1 MDYDLKFMLNTID
14 DDNHASIGVEDE
26 VIHSPYFSELPT
38 HTSTAGA
45 TNSALDDPLQML
57 HVQSCNVLGK
67 EFLCIQEAEE
77 YYHKYLYLKEFN
89 VQKDDLH
96 CDKNG
101 LTTVYR
107 WVCFKEGF
115 RENKYVERTNRVH
128 QPRGQTR
135 EGCRAATRVNFDP
148 QKMVRGVKEFFI
160 EHSYNLTSS
169 KHTWFLC
176 SHRNVKE
183 SDMSI
188 LHSLKA
194 VGVKPSQVM
203 DQMVHTKKDLQNR
216 IDAKCRTM
224 LTDSDADVII
234 GYMTAKSETDTE
246 FFYKYDVNED
256 GALGNLFW
264 VDYMS
269 YNDYRNF
276 SHVLCFDSTYK
287 TNAYRRPLVIF
298 VGVNHHNKTI
308 VFGFR
313 LSVNETV
320 ETYSWILKTFLL
332 AMHENYP
339 ILVVTNGDKAMRKA
353 IKPEMSGSIHRLCS
367 WHLKRNVQTNFRDSG
382 FTRSFTHCMNQWH
395 SSVDMFGLHEN
406 EWVKKMYSKRKQWV
420 ETFLSDTFFGAMRS
434 TQRSENINAY
444 LNRFLH
450 YQWRDC
456 NNKMKDDFEKLNEH
470 PILVTH
476 LLQLE
481 KHASEVYTR
490 GIFQLVSDEI
500 KAEMKLNIYNCVD
513 DDSQTYTFKKFGRE
527 CYLYTTAAIPCSHSF
542 SVMKALNMHHIPD
555 TLLMSRWTMN
565 VMLSTFDLNC

>member
-1 MDYDLKFMLNTID
+1 MK
-14 DDNHASIGVEDE
+14 
-26 VIHSPYFSELPT
+26 HSPYGVARHVCFGLLLPT

-96 CDKNG
+96 RDKN
-101 LTTVYR
+101 
-107 WVCFKEGF
+107 EGF

-169 KHTWFLC
+169 KHTRFLC

-194 VGVKPSQVM
+194 VGVGSYVS
-203 DQMVHTKKDLQNR
+203 VGHTKKDLQNR

-224 LTDSDADVII
+224 LTDSNADVII

-256 GALGNLFW
+256 GVLGNLFW

-313 LSVNETV
+313 LLVNETV

-339 ILVVTNGDKAMRKA
+339 ILVVTNGDKAM
-353 IKPEMSGSIHRLCS
+353 L
-367 WHLKRNVQTNFRDSG
+367 
-382 FTRSFTHCMNQWH
+382 
-395 SSVDMFGLHEN
+395 DMFGLHEN

-456 NNKMKDDFEKLNEH
+456 NNKMKDDVEKLNEH

-513 DDSQTYTFKKFGRE
+513 DDSQTYTFKKFGRGSKIWN
-527 CYLYTTAAIPCSHSF
+527 TAAIPCSHSF

-565 VMLSTFDLNC
+565 VMLFLNWRYLLMGSSRSH

>member
-203 DQMVHTKKDLQNR
+203 DQMVWTR
-216 IDAKCRTM
+216 PV
-224 LTDSDADVII
+224 VI
-234 GYMTAKSETDTE
+234 
-246 FFYKYDVNED
+246 
-256 GALGNLFW
+256 
-264 VDYMS
+264 
-269 YNDYRNF
+269 
-276 SHVLCFDSTYK
+276 
-287 TNAYRRPLVIF
+287 
-298 VGVNHHNKTI
+298 
-308 VFGFR
+308 

-382 FTRSFTHCMNQWH
+382 FTRSFTHC
-395 SSVDMFGLHEN
+395 
-406 EWVKKMYSKRKQWV
+406 
-420 ETFLSDTFFGAMRS
+420 
-434 TQRSENINAY
+434 
-444 LNRFLH
+444 LNFMSLWGRWID
-450 YQWRDC
+450 QWRDC

-490 GIFQLVSDEI
+490 GIFQLCNESTEH
-500 KAEMKLNIYNCVD
+500 APH
-513 DDSQTYTFKKFGRE
+513 TRYTFDESVDNECDAVSELEISSDGLLKISLANSSRQSFKTSTDCHFNGIVTEHSHITTLSIIDSALSNLNDGGQQKEKFLQSCFGHFMQMQRDMTFSGLKFGE
-527 CYLYTTAAIPCSHSF
+527 L
-542 SVMKALNMHHIPD
+542 PD
-555 TLLMSRWTMN
+555 TSQYVEAVDGIHGRYFN
-565 VMLSTFDLNC
+565 HRDDVKVEHVMGTVKCSQFSASEDALKL